1 MRWERMCEELLAV
14 CSFSPARISENSEAI
29 DARVQQRT
37 KQTAQGKGQHVVAT
51 SAKQEE
57 KLFFIFSPARI
68 SENSE
73 AIGARVLQ
81 NEKDKADVVCTNG
94 SRRQTQV

>member
-1 MRWERMCEELLAV
+1 MEEECFERGKMILRLERICEELLAV
-14 CSFSPARISENSEAI
+14 CS
-29 DARVQQRT
+29 
-37 KQTAQGKGQHVVAT
+37 
-51 SAKQEE
+51 
-57 KLFFIFSPARI
+57 FSPARI